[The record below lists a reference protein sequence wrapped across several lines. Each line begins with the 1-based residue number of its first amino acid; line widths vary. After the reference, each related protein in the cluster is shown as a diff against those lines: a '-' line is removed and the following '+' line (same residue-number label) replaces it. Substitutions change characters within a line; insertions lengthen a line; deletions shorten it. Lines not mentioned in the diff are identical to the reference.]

1 MTVPMPMLSLCP
13 VDDVPEGEARRVD
26 AGGADYAVY
35 NLGGVFYVTQNT
47 CTHGPGNLGEGFVEG
62 DEIECDFHQGRFD
75 IRTGRATAAPCTEAL
90 TVWDV
95 TVRDGQV
102 CIDPAAGRKAA

>member
-1 MTVPMPMLSLCP
+1 MTTLALCATG
-13 VDDVPEGEARRVD
+13 DVPEGEARRFETPQGD
-26 AGGADYAVY
+26 FAVY
-35 NLGGVFYVTQNT
+35 NLGGVFFVTQNL

-75 IRTGRATAAPCTEAL
+75 IRTGRPTAAPCTEPL

-95 TVRDGQV
+95 TLRDGQV
-102 CIDPAAGRKAA
+102 CIDPATGRRAG